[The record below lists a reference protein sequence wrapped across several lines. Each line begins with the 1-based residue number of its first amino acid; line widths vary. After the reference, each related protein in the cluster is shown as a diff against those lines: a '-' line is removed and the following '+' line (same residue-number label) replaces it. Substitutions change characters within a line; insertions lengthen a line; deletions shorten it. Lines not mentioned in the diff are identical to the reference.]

1 MGRYNILGTL
11 FAQINSGYGSP
22 GGCQEGLQLGA
33 GTPLGGRRTPQGGN
47 PRKPRAP
54 VSRPASPRP
63 DPARTRHSL
72 PLPRATCPFRR
83 GHRTWHCWAW
93 GFRESGEGQA
103 VPPGWAKQACS
114 LSSSH
119 NCKTEPGQAG
129 GGPAVTAPQWYL
141 GDTAWPP
148 AGVVCVLPGRVL
160 HPTVTSRPPPT
171 LRPSISTTPSLHL
184 SGPHIPPQDPL
195 FTAPARPSPS
205 RLLSNFQ
212 LIFSCRP
219 SFIPASKRP
228 FSPLHLQ
235 FLR

>member
-1 MGRYNILGTL
+1 MAVRVGARRASSWARGPPSV
-11 FAQINSGYGSP
+11 AGAP
-22 GGCQEGLQLGA
+22 PRA
-33 GTPLGGRRTPQGGN
+33 GTPG
-47 PRKPRAP
+47 
-54 VSRPASPRP
+54 SRGPPCPGPPAPASPRP

-72 PLPRATCPFRR
+72 PPPRATCPSRR

-184 SGPHIPPQDPL
+184 SGPHIPPADPL